1 MNRLQI
7 LDKKINK
14 ILIGIDGSD
23 SSFNAA
29 NYAIDLSK
37 KFNSEIIL
45 LSIVPSKIHHGD
57 SSGVFGMVSQSYFN
71 DYKIGAE
78 NWFKEIINQTE
89 NEDNIEANKKIKT
102 DVITTPFS
110 IAASILNYAEER
122 DVDLIV
128 IGTRGKSGIKKML
141 LGSVASDVVTYS
153 YCPVLVIK

>member
-1 MNRLQI
+1 

-14 ILIGIDGSD
+14 ILLGIDGSD

-37 KFNSEIIL
+37 KFNSEIII
-45 LSIVPSKIHHGD
+45 LSIVPSKVHHGD
-57 SSGVFGMVSQSYFN
+57 SSGVFGMVTHSYFN
-71 DYKIGAE
+71 DYKKEAE
-78 NWFKEIINQTE
+78 KWFKEIMNQVANEE
-89 NEDNIEANKKIKT
+89 NFDTDKKIKT

-110 IAASILNYAEER
+110 IAASLLNYAEER
-122 DVDLIV
+122 NVDLII

>member
-1 MNRLQI
+1 MDN
-7 LDKKINK
+7 KITK

-23 SSFNAA
+23 SSLNAA
-29 NYAIDLSK
+29 KYAIDLSK

-57 SSGVFGMVSQSYFN
+57 SSGVFGMVSPSYLS
-71 DYKIGAE
+71 DYRKEAE
-78 NWFKEIINQTE
+78 KWFKEFIDRVKD
-89 NEDNIEANKKIKT
+89 NESFDIEKRITT
-102 DVITTPFS
+102 DVITSPFS

-122 DVDLIV
+122 NVDLII
-128 IGTRGKSGIKKML
+128 IGTRGNSGLKKML

>member
-1 MNRLQI
+1 

-29 NYAIDLSK
+29 SYAIDLSK

-57 SSGVFGMVSQSYFN
+57 SSGVFGMVLQSYFN
-71 DYKIGAE
+71 DYKKEAE
-78 NWFKEIINQTE
+78 KWFKEIINQIGNEE
-89 NEDNIEANKKIKT
+89 NSETDKKIKT

-122 DVDLIV
+122 NVDLII

-153 YCPVLVIK
+153 YCPVLVTK

>member
-1 MNRLQI
+1 M
-7 LDKKINK
+7 DKKITK

-23 SSFNAA
+23 SSLNAA
-29 NYAIDLSK
+29 KYAIDLSK

-57 SSGVFGMVSQSYFN
+57 SSGVFGMVSPSYLS
-71 DYKIGAE
+71 DYRKEAE
-78 NWFKEIINQTE
+78 EWFKEFINQVKD
-89 NEDNIEANKKIKT
+89 NESFDIEKRIIT
-102 DVITTPFS
+102 DVITSPFS

-122 DVDLIV
+122 NVDLII
-128 IGTRGKSGIKKML
+128 IGTRGNSGLKKML

>member
-78 NWFKEIINQTE
+78 NWFKEIINQTD